1 MKINWTV
8 RFKNKDFW
16 VALIPAVLL
25 LVMQVAEIFGIELE
39 FRVFEQQII
48 AVVGSVF
55 AIAAILGIVNDPTT
69 ASFDDSAQAMTYE
82 EPKES

>member
-1 MKINWTV
+1 MKINWQV

>member
-8 RFKNKDFW
+8 RFKNRDFW
-16 VALIPAVLL
+16 FAIIPAVLL
-25 LVMQVAEIFGIELE
+25 LIMQVAEIFGIELE
-39 FRVFEQQII
+39 FRVFEQQIL
-48 AVVGSVF
+48 AVVGTIF

-69 ASFDDSAQAMTYE
+69 ATLDDSTQALTYN